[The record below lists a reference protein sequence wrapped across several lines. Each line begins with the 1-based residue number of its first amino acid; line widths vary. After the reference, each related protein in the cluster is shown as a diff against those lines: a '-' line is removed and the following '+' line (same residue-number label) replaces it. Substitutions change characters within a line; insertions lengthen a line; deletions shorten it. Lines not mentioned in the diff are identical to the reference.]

1 MMKYYQLHLF
11 IIAPFLILTS
21 ILSCSRDSEVTLE
34 SDETSIM
41 ATRLDNLNRNS
52 DPQFNHFANQKRVE
66 YLTTLST
73 PDTPAER
80 FTYKGTLGQ
89 EMIYAGQT
97 DEAITLL
104 ESLLKELE
112 NSSAEYRDQFTE
124 NTLDLLALAWL
135 RLGEQQNCIINH
147 SAESCLF
154 PIQGEGIHTLVE
166 GSEKA
171 IELYEK
177 LLSDWRPGDME
188 TIWLLNIAYM
198 TLGNHPGAV
207 PEEWLISAEHF
218 EDSESFPRF
227 RDVAPT
233 VGLADYM
240 ALSGGSITED
250 FTNNGLIDIVASS
263 WGLSDQLRYFEN
275 SGDGKFV
282 DRTEEAGLTGITG
295 GLNLIHADFN
305 NSGYKDVFVLRGA
318 WLGQAGHHPNSLL
331 RNNGDGTFTDVTKSA
346 GLLSFH
352 PTQTAVWADFNNN
365 GWLDLFIG
373 NESTPDDPHPS
384 ELYLNNKDGTF
395 RNVSLQA
402 GVTVNQYVKGA
413 VAGDL
418 NNNGYS
424 DLYLSVL
431 DGNNILLENRGI
443 NSQGV
448 PLFMNTADRAGVTE
462 PYTSFPVW
470 LWDFNNNGWLDIFVS
485 GYYANGADVANEYLG
500 RSTEAVLPKLYKNN
514 GDGTFTDVTEPAGL
528 DKVMYAMGSNFG
540 DLNNSGYLDF
550 YVGTG
555 DPDMRALM
563 PNRMFMNV
571 NGEHFEE
578 VTAAGGFGHLQ
589 KGHGVSFADIN
600 NNGHQDIFTVIGG
613 AFEGDIYM
621 NALFE
626 NPGNDHNW
634 IILKFEGEKS
644 NRAGLGN
651 RVKLVLEDA
660 GSNRTIHRTVT
671 TGGSFGSSA
680 IQLEIGLG
688 TATRIDELEVFW
700 PASEIRQTFTGL
712 DINQVYKITE
722 FSEEPEAIQR
732 QSFEFSREAED
743 HHVQH

>member
-1 MMKYYQLHLF
+1 MKYYQLHLF
-11 IIAPFLILTS
+11 LIAPLLILTS
-21 ILSCSRDSEVTLE
+21 ILSCSRDSEISLE

-41 ATRLDNLNRNS
+41 AARLDSLNHNS
-52 DPQFNHFANQKRVE
+52 DPQLNHFANQKRVE
-66 YLTTLST
+66 YLTTLSV
-73 PDTPAER
+73 PNAPADR
-80 FTYKGTLGQ
+80 FNYKGTLGQ
-89 EMIYAGQT
+89 ELIYAGQT
-97 DEAITLL
+97 EKAITLL

-112 NSSAEYRDQFTE
+112 NSSAEYQYQFTE
-124 NTLDLLALAWL
+124 NILDLLALAWL
-135 RLGEQQNCIINH
+135 RLGEQLNCIINH

-198 TLGNHPGAV
+198 TLGKHPEAV
-207 PEEWLISAEHF
+207 PKEWLIPGELF

-227 RDVAPT
+227 RDAAPA

-240 ALSGGSITED
+240 TLSGGSITED
-250 FTNNGLIDIVASS
+250 FNNNGFIDVVASS

-275 SGDGKFV
+275 SGDGKFL
-282 DRTEEAGLTGITG
+282 DRTDEAGLTGITG

-305 NSGYKDVFVLRGA
+305 NSGYKDIFVLRGA

-373 NESTPDDPHPS
+373 NESTADDPHPS

-395 RNVSLQA
+395 RNVSLQS
-402 GVTVNQYVKGA
+402 GVTVNQFVKGA

-418 NNNGYS
+418 NNNGYP

-431 DGNNILLENRGI
+431 DGDNILLENRGI

-470 LWDFNNNGWLDIFVS
+470 LWDFNNNGRLDIFVS

-500 RSTEAVLPKLYKNN
+500 NPTDAVMPKLYKNN
-514 GDGTFTDVTEPAGL
+514 GDGTFTDVTGAAGL
-528 DKVMYAMGSNFG
+528 NKVMYTMGSNFG

-563 PNRMFMNV
+563 PNRMFLNLD
-571 NGEHFEE
+571 GERFEE

-589 KGHGVSFADIN
+589 KGHGVSFADLN

-613 AFEGDIYM
+613 AFEGDGYL

-634 IILKFEGEKS
+634 IILKFDGEMS
-644 NRAGLGN
+644 NRSGLDN
-651 RVKLVLEDA
+651 RVKVVLEND

-688 TATRIDELEVFW
+688 TATQIDKLEIFW
-700 PASEIRQTFTGL
+700 PASETRQTFTGL
-712 DINQVYKITE
+712 EINQAYIISE
-722 FSEEPEAIQR
+722 FREEPEIIKR
-732 QSFEFSREAED
+732 QTFKFSRETEG
-743 HHVQH
+743 HHVHH